1 MTPTTQIRYGSG
13 PLDKVRVA
21 SITQQQIAELAD
33 YTGLTQAGVMQEAVA
48 RLYMTVI
55 YNEQVNL
62 ITDLRKENEKL
73 YAALC
78 AATGDE

>member
-1 MTPTTQIRYGSG
+1 MTTQIRYGTG

-21 SITQQQIAELAD
+21 SITQQQIAELATA
-33 YTGLTQAGVMQEAVA
+33 TGLTQAGVMQEAIS

-55 YNEQVNL
+55 HQEQARQL
-62 ITDLRKENEKL
+62 TDLRKENEKL

-78 AATGDE
+78 AATGDET

>member
-1 MTPTTQIRYGSG
+1 MTTQIRYGTG

-21 SITQQQIAELAD
+21 SITQQQIAELATA
-33 YTGLTQAGVMQEAVA
+33 TGLTQAGVMQEAIS

-55 YNEQVNL
+55 YQEQAKLL
-62 ITDLRKENEKL
+62 IDLRKENEKL

-78 AATGDE
+78 AATGDET

>member
-21 SITQQQIAELAD
+21 SITQQQIAELSA

-55 YNEQVNL
+55 HQEQARL
-62 ITDLRKENEKL
+62 LADLRKENEKL

-78 AATGDE
+78 AATAEK